1 MNQGYLY
8 ETLLQASYKKGYAN
22 QEKEIGILTRI
33 TAQCWKHGFLWPT
46 S

>member
-22 QEKEIGILTRI
+22 QEKEICILTLSAPGR
-33 TAQCWKHGFLWPT
+33 TMFMDLEN
-46 S
+46 